1 MTEEQHTKL
10 ERLVNTGATFSADK
24 YRKEIGM
31 GDETYQEYKSK
42 YRTPE
47 RRDEIK
53 REAAENERKQ
63 KKQQEEAT
71 AARIKEELPGL
82 NQDAVRRA
90 NNVSMFD
97 HGSVAAKEAL
107 SRVDEYRK
115 RNQPKDNYT
124 DEQKAYL
131 QQREQE
137 YKQLIT
143 EYYNDSLNRY
153 ADNPSWVVTGRGN
166 YNVRAHEK
174 KMNAAQ
180 NKASEY
186 EKKLKRFEE
195 NTKKGLESRTP
206 DDQQIARWRQGKWK
220 HGETVSADDPL
231 AAKKLQAKLDYLSE
245 NQAQMK
251 AANAYYRKNG
261 TMKGFEGFS
270 EKTNA
275 NIDAQMKDL
284 QNRGYTS
291 QRQPF
296 ASYSLTN
303 NNAQIKA
310 TQQRLKEV
318 GQIKER
324 ANSANSGS
332 AQSFAGGKVVRNAE
346 NNRLQIVFDGK
357 PSDAVRAQLKAN
369 GFKWAPSQGAWQ
381 RQLTSNAERALE
393 RMMQE

>member
-1 MTEEQHTKL
+1 
-10 ERLVNTGATFSADK
+10 
-24 YRKEIGM
+24 
-31 GDETYQEYKSK
+31 
-42 YRTPE
+42 
-47 RRDEIK
+47 
-53 REAAENERKQ
+53 
-63 KKQQEEAT
+63 
-71 AARIKEELPGL
+71 
-82 NQDAVRRA
+82 
-90 NNVSMFD
+90 
-97 HGSVAAKEAL
+97 
-107 SRVDEYRK
+107 
-115 RNQPKDNYT
+115 
-124 DEQKAYL
+124 
-131 QQREQE
+131 
-137 YKQLIT
+137 
-143 EYYNDSLNRY
+143 
-153 ADNPSWVVTGRGN
+153 
-166 YNVRAHEK
+166 
-174 KMNAAQ
+174 
-180 NKASEY
+180 
-186 EKKLKRFEE
+186 
-195 NTKKGLESRTP
+195 
-206 DDQQIARWRQGKWK
+206 
-220 HGETVSADDPL
+220 
-231 AAKKLQAKLDYLSE
+231 
-245 NQAQMK
+245 MK

-261 TMKGFEGFS
+261 SMKGFEGFS

-275 NIDAQMKDL
+275 NIDEQMKDL

-324 ANSANSGS
+324 ANSANSGSGSSSGS

>member
-1 MTEEQHTKL
+1 MEERVIFTDGENVIAKFNPYHD
-10 ERLVNTGATFSADK
+10 RLGRFTTSGGAASF
-24 YRKEIGM
+24 
-31 GDETYQEYKSK
+31 TYSPGKSK
-42 YRTPE
+42 AHDNAIAREKERTKAQEEANKPGRRELNLDQDAIRRLNGNSMFDSGNVLAADAKRTVEAYDKEFSEKPE
-47 RRDEIK
+47 WTKEQKEFAAKRRDEYV
-53 REAAENERKQ
+53 ALV
-63 KKQQEEAT
+63 EEA
-71 AARIKEELPGL
+71 
-82 NQDAVRRA
+82 
-90 NNVSMFD
+90 
-97 HGSVAAKEAL
+97 
-107 SRVDEYRK
+107 
-115 RNQPKDNYT
+115 
-124 DEQKAYL
+124 
-131 QQREQE
+131 
-137 YKQLIT
+137 
-143 EYYNDSLNRY
+143 YNDQIRRR
-153 ADNPSWVVTGRGN
+153 ADNPSWAVTGRSG
-166 YNVRAHEK
+166 YDFKRHEK
-174 KMNAAQ
+174 KMNAEMRSSQ
-180 NKASEY
+180 EY
-186 EKKLKRFEE
+186 QEKMQRFKE

-231 AAKKLQAKLDYLSE
+231 ATKKLQAKLDYLNE

-261 TMKGFEGFS
+261 SMKGFEGFS

-275 NIDAQMKDL
+275 NIDEQMKDL

-332 AQSFAGGKVVRNAE
+332 GSSSGSAQSFAGGKVVRNAE

-357 PSDAVRAQLKAN
+357 PSDVVRAQLKAN